1 MHSTTLVVKMLVKI
15 HTGISNEVDG
25 RRLVRMGVKM
35 MEGMRICLSGM
46 ILLRLIMVISLL
58 PRRKEKCEMV
68 IKNDNVC
75 IFCLLKYVQN
85 VEMQTMF

>member
-1 MHSTTLVVKMLVKI
+1 MLVKI

-35 MEGMRICLSGM
+35 MGDMRICLKGM

-58 PRRKEKCEMV
+58 PRQKEKCEM
-68 IKNDNVC
+68 
-75 IFCLLKYVQN
+75 FSLLKCVQKT
-85 VEMQTMF
+85 EQQIMF